1 MWLIRKDFL
10 MMTNNLHGQTRDE
23 VALARALQAYNWK
36 INNSK
41 MQVKRFKRKKT
52 AHSKEFNL
60 KDIFSPLF
68 FQNKLQRR
76 TFWKTYSKVLGS
88 KQKQEN

>member
-41 MQVKRFKRKKT
+41 MQVKRFKQKKT

-60 KDIFSPLF
+60 KDIFPPPF
-68 FQNKLQRR
+68 F
-76 TFWKTYSKVLGS
+76 FS
-88 KQKQEN
+88 KQAPT